1 MRQKPVRKE
10 TRSLAWQACQR
21 AGVGGLGRLVLKGQ
35 MLHLKWALKGEVGRT
50 WERKPLLPRSVQRPT
65 VPHSAEQTL
74 SKPTLD
80 FGPGRGSMQ
89 KRHREKAACVCE

>member
-10 TRSLAWQACQR
+10 TQVPGL
-21 AGVGGLGRLVLKGQ
+21 AGVPACWRRGLGRLVLKGQ

-50 WERKPLLPRSVQRPT
+50 WERKPLLPRSAQRPT